1 MKKLLGIVVLGLFQ
15 CNVGFAE
22 IKEIESKKITSY
34 KDKDKV
40 ITTVCVDGYK
50 FVIVEN
56 KSGISITQA
65 FFYKPGKPFN
75 AKDFPS
81 KTSPEKCDME

>member
-1 MKKLLGIVVLGLFQ
+1 MKKILWIIVLGLLW

-22 IKEIESKKITSY
+22 IKEIESKKITSH
-34 KDKDKV
+34 KDKV

-56 KSGISITQA
+56 QNGISITQA

-81 KTSPEKCDME
+81 KAAPEECDME

>member
-1 MKKLLGIVVLGLFQ
+1 MMKRFLMILVMVSW
-15 CNVGFAE
+15 CSVGVAE
-22 IKEIESKKITSY
+22 IKEIESKKITSH
-34 KDKDKV
+34 KDKV

-56 KSGISITQA
+56 QDGISITQA

-81 KTSPEKCDME
+81 KAAPEECDME

>member
-1 MKKLLGIVVLGLFQ
+1 MKKLLGTLVLVLLW
-15 CNVGFAE
+15 CNAGFAE
-22 IKEIESKKITSY
+22 IIEIESKKITSH
-34 KDKDKV
+34 KDKV

-56 KSGISITQA
+56 QNGISITQA

-81 KTSPEKCDME
+81 KAAPEECDME

>member
-1 MKKLLGIVVLGLFQ
+1 MKKLFLSILVVGLLW

-22 IKEIESKKITSY
+22 IKEIENKKITSN
-34 KDKDKV
+34 KDKV

-56 KSGISITQA
+56 QNGISITQA

-81 KTSPEKCDME
+81 KAAPEECDME